1 MTQGNRAIVVL
12 AAGHGQRFKGHEH
25 KLTQPISDAGD
36 TVLSRTLRHALESQ
50 LRVVVVASQTI
61 EPVVRRWVARR
72 DLVVLP
78 AVDAAGCAVP
88 QGMGHSI
95 AAGVGAAGDADGWL
109 ILPGDM
115 PLVQPTTM
123 LTVAEGLG
131 RYPVCFA
138 EYRGRQGHPVG
149 FGTEMFTELL
159 ALEGDEGARR
169 IVARFGAQGIPVDDA
184 GVLFDVDTQD
194 DFARLAST
202 SCPSPS

>member
-1 MTQGNRAIVVL
+1 MTQGNRAIVLL
-12 AAGHGQRFKGHEH
+12 AAGHGHRFKGHEH
-25 KLTQPISDAGD
+25 KLMQPISDAGD

-50 LRVVVVASQTI
+50 LRVVVVASQLI
-61 EPVVRRWVARR
+61 EPVVQRWVARR

-78 AVDAAGCAVP
+78 ATDARGHAVP

-95 AAGVGAAGDADGWL
+95 AAGVAAAGDADGWL

-115 PLVQPTTM
+115 PLVQPATM
-123 LTVAEGLG
+123 VAVADGLA

-149 FGTEMFTELL
+149 FGTEMFSELL

-169 IVARFGAQGIPVDDA
+169 VVARFGAQGLPVDDP

-194 DFARLAST
+194 DFSRLAAAPCS
-202 SCPSPS
+202 SAG